1 MTPWLRY
8 PILAIC
14 KPVVWVVF
22 RPTLFALV
30 YVPCAVLTMI
40 EAAWNN
46 ESIREV
52 WRRQTKGLRTP

>member
-14 KPVVWVVF
+14 KPVVWVFLV
-22 RPTLFALV
+22 TLLAFIYIL
-30 YVPCAVLTMI
+30 CAVLTMV

-46 ESIREV
+46 EPIRVV
-52 WRRQTKGLRTP
+52 WRRQTAGLHREV